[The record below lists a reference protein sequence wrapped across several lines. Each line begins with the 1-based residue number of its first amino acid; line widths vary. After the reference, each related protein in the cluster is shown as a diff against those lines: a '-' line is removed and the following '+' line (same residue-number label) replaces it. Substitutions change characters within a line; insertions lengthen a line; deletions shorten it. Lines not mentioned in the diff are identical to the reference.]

1 MSGTRPSV
9 KRPRAPRAPGE
20 RPGQILDAATRVLL
34 RDGLDA
40 TTIDGIA
47 AEAGL
52 GKGTVYEYFGSK
64 AQVFTALRRRCNE
77 RILAAGTDAVAA
89 APGTAALDR
98 VRRFVTGMVG
108 FWVANPR
115 LVALLFH
122 EAGIEEPDELG
133 PIKESLRQL
142 VREGV
147 RTGELAVEDP
157 TFTVEFLLHGLH
169 GVLEG
174 LFNEGAAVERVA
186 AEGAAV
192 ERVAAEGA
200 AAEQVLARVDGVL
213 TALLKPTRPAG

>member
-1 MSGTRPSV
+1 MSATRPSV
-9 KRPRAPRAPGE
+9 KRARAPRAPGE

-77 RILAAGTDAVAA
+77 QILAAGTDAVAA
-89 APGTAALDR
+89 GPEAGALDR
-98 VRRFVTGMVG
+98 VRRFVTGMIGVG
-108 FWVANPR
+108 VANRR
-115 LVALLFH
+115 LVTLLFH
-122 EAGIEEPDELG
+122 EAGIEESDDLG
-133 PIKESLRQL
+133 PIRENLLDL

-147 RTGELAVEDP
+147 RAGELAVEDP
-157 TFTVEFLLHGLH
+157 AFTVEFLLHGLH

-174 LFNEGAAVERVA
+174 LLAEGVPADGTAADVTAADGGAVDGSA
-186 AEGAAV
+186 AE
-192 ERVAAEGA
+192 RL
-200 AAEQVLARVDGVL
+200 LARVDGVL
-213 TALLKPTRPAG
+213 TALLNPIEPTG